1 MTGKNLKT
9 AKKRSLIPL
18 ICIILLVAIGGGVYF
33 WFQSNQIKS
42 KQNTSHQETQV
53 LPGQSAKTFQA
64 IPGEKVIDYNRV
76 DEDENLQAIIQE
88 RKKQFGLDN
97 GVDVI
102 VRSDESFKVGDSIIP
117 MKEILEKI
125 RIKRGDVIEEGL
137 TDKPLTKA
145 METQGLSEKKD
156 HSFGI
161 HVVKP
166 SDNLWSIHFRFLQDY
181 FGNKNIR
188 LSPLADKPDSRG
200 FSSGVGKILKFS
212 EKIVY
217 IYNIRERKLD
227 VNLNLIHP
235 ESEIVVFHMS
245 EILSLLGQIDLE
257 NVNMIQF
264 DGENLWISA
273 ES

>member
-9 AKKRSLIPL
+9 AKKGLLIPL
-18 ICIILLVAIGGGVYF
+18 ICIISLVAIGGGVYF

-53 LPGQSAKTFQA
+53 LPGQPVKTFQA

-125 RIKRGDVIEEGL
+125 RIKRGNVTEEGL
-137 TDKPLTKA
+137 ADKPHGKI
-145 METQGLSEKKD
+145 SENQDLGEKSD
-156 HSFGI
+156 DFFGI
-161 HVVKP
+161 YVVKP
-166 SDNLWSIHFRFLQDY
+166 NDNLWNIHFRFLQDY
-181 FGNKNIR
+181 FDNKNIR
-188 LSPLADKPDSRG
+188 LSPLADKPNTRG

-212 EKIVY
+212 ENVVY
-217 IYNIRERKLD
+217 IYNVRERKMD
-227 VNLNLIHP
+227 VNLNLLYS
-235 ESEIVVFHMS
+235 ESEIVVFHMA
-245 EILSLLGQIDLE
+245 EILSLLDQIDLE
-257 NVNMIQF
+257 NVNKIRF
-264 DGENLWISA
+264 DGESLWISV